1 MRYIQQYEK
10 LVNEHRETILNC
22 LQKNDNISYDA
33 FSDFHK
39 FWSPDMES
47 HVVRDN
53 DLSLEYI
60 QTRLYEE
67 IEVREAFAGTDTEP
81 QYFLEIV

>member
-1 MRYIQQYEK
+1 MHEYEK
-10 LVNEHRETILNC
+10 LVQKHSETILNC

-39 FWSPDMES
+39 FWSSDMEP

-67 IEVREAFAGTDTEP
+67 VEVRKGFAGTDTTP
-81 QYFLEIV
+81 HYFLEIV